1 MKRRISILLILLMLC
16 MAATAYA
23 DVPQISADLFSSAKQ
38 ALSCLSSGEYE
49 RLVTLLPFSGVSPSA
64 AEWQSFA
71 EGNFTTLGG
80 RVQSEYSVAYW
91 TGSDWRLAVPV
102 VAPDSSDVEALVLSS
117 ADGSTFSGYRYSK
130 WKDIKD
136 EYESASYVVWN
147 QEYVES
153 TPVITAD

>member
-1 MKRRISILLILLMLC
+1 MKRRISLCLIVLMLC
-16 MAATAYA
+16 MVATAYA
-23 DVPQISADLFSSAKQ
+23 DVPQISSELFSSAKQ
-38 ALSCLSSGEYE
+38 ALTCLSSGEYE

-71 EGNFTTLGG
+71 DGNFSTLGG
-80 RVQSEYSVAYW
+80 SVQSEYSVAYW

-102 VAPDSSDVEALVLSS
+102 STPDNGDVEALVLSS

-130 WKDIKD
+130 WKDIKS

-147 QEYVES
+147 QEYVEA

>member
-1 MKRRISILLILLMLC
+1 MKRRLSLLLIVLMLC

-23 DVPQISADLFSSAKQ
+23 DVPQISSELFSSAKK
-38 ALSCLSSGEYE
+38 ALTCLSSGEYE

-64 AEWQSFA
+64 SEWQSFA
-71 EGNFTTLGG
+71 DGNFSTLGG
-80 RVQSEYSVAYW
+80 SVQSEYAVAYW
-91 TGSDWRLAVPV
+91 SGSDWRLAVPV
-102 VAPDSSDVEALVLSS
+102 TAPDSGDVEALVLSS
-117 ADGSTFSGYRYSK
+117 ADGSAFSGYRYSK
-130 WKDIKD
+130 WKDVKS